1 MLSILQSELSSQYA
15 QHMNDYH
22 LNGILSSDLTLN
34 GFFTREPFNVD
45 DVKQQRFFDHTH
57 CTSMNG
63 FDYVTSWKTNEVG
76 TQWCKTWK
84 SGYIEQGGFADNV
97 PGQDFIDIAFMKPY
111 NYPLG

>member
-1 MLSILQSELSSQYA
+1 
-15 QHMNDYH
+15 
-22 LNGILSSDLTLN
+22 
-34 GFFTREPFNVD
+34 
-45 DVKQQRFFDHTH
+45 
-57 CTSMNG
+57 MNG
-63 FDYVTSWKTNEVG
+63 FDYVTSWKTNEAG